1 MCLPSISQYNTCKSV
16 LIIWMTWLI
25 ALTDP
30 EEPLT
35 YLNKTLFSA
44 EIHKKLKI
52 HKDTETNNWGAV
64 ISCLFHFT
72 VATRLSLLVFRINI
86 IKMLNAWMFKL
97 QNNYNNSV
105 LNTEV
110 HQFKHMIY
118 VHQFKYISLRYD
130 LYVIVIISN
139 YP

>member
-1 MCLPSISQYNTCKSV
+1 
-16 LIIWMTWLI
+16 
-25 ALTDP
+25 
-30 EEPLT
+30 
-35 YLNKTLFSA
+35 
-44 EIHKKLKI
+44 
-52 HKDTETNNWGAV
+52 
-64 ISCLFHFT
+64 
-72 VATRLSLLVFRINI
+72 
-86 IKMLNAWMFKL
+86 MFKL